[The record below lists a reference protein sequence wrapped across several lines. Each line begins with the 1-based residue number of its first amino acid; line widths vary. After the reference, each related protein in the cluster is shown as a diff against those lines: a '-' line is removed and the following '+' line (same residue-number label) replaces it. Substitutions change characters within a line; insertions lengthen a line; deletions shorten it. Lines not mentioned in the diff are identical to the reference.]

1 MEKLMKKIRFIY
13 FLFFIL
19 ISASAS
25 IYSSEITFNGGYT
38 KISMR
43 EGLESITLENPANVI
58 VDDLSISAT
67 KISLLGKDYDQIQ
80 CDGKVVIK
88 DEKKGLTILASSLFY
103 NRITNIISI
112 VGGVEIDDTN
122 NELHSTSQSLEYDI
136 DKEKMSLSVE
146 INLLHI
152 ADEEIMKC
160 TSDNLIF
167 DREENTL
174 VLLGNSKILWKDD
187 VYKAQA
193 ISVNMDNNEISLE
206 GSIEGTIKNT

>member
-1 MEKLMKKIRFIY
+1 MKKIRFIY

-19 ISASAS
+19 ISTSAS
-25 IYSSEITFNGGYT
+25 IYASEITFNGGYT

-58 VDDLSISAT
+58 VDDLSISAN

-88 DEKKGLTILASSLFY
+88 DDKKGLTILASSLFY